1 MTPENV
7 NAQEQA
13 LEALVAASLRAPG
26 KQSDVTESELR
37 RFVDQQV
44 TLSVEDEAALTKA
57 KPNLKQQ
64 VRDILQCGHRTAAPV
79 EREIPQSLLTLGE
92 RKHLMLPQMH
102 TLLNMRLQ
110 IIGHRCDS
118 GDDDLE
124 SFDWE
129 RFYEKVKEYIK

>member
-7 NAQEQA
+7 RAQEQA
-13 LEALVAASLRAPG
+13 LEALIAASLRAPG
-26 KQSDVTESELR
+26 NLPEVAENELT
-37 RFVDQQV
+37 RFVEQRV
-44 TLSVEDEAALTKA
+44 TLSAEDEAALQKA
-57 KPNLKQQ
+57 KPDLKRQ
-64 VRDILQCGHRTAAPV
+64 VRDVLQVQHEVAP
-79 EREIPQSLLTLGE
+79 EPEIPQSLLTFGE
-92 RKHLMLPQMH
+92 KECLMVPQMR

-129 RFYEKVKEYIK
+129 RFYDKVKEYIR

>member
-1 MTPENV
+1 MTPENEK
-7 NAQEQA
+7 AQEQA

-26 KQSDVTESELR
+26 QQPELAEDEIK

-44 TLSVEDEAALTKA
+44 TLSTEDEAALQRA
-57 KPNLKQQ
+57 KPGLKRQLQ
-64 VRDILQCGHRTAAPV
+64 HILRHQKHGAVSERDIPR
-79 EREIPQSLLTLGE
+79 SLLTLGQ
-92 RKHLMLPQMH
+92 RKSLIFPQMR

-118 GDDDLE
+118 GDEDLE

-129 RFYEKVKEYIK
+129 RFYERVKEYIK